1 MQVTRKDLDPLNAE
15 MVINIT
21 KEDYRQKVD
30 DVLKNYKKTASIP
43 GFRKG
48 HVPMGMIKKQYE
60 KAVIADEVN
69 KLLKQEMDRYIK
81 DEKLDLLGGPLPKN
95 EKSSLD
101 WDSQTLDFKFE
112 LGLAPKIKTDPRI
125 GRAIG
130 SSISQTFAGPMKF
143 AQTKTTEN
151 PAISAG

>member
-1 MQVTRKDLDPLNAE
+1 

-30 DVLKNYKKTASIP
+30 DVLKNYKKTVSIP

-69 KLLKQEMDRYIK
+69 KLLQQEMDRYIK
-81 DEKLDLLGGPLPKN
+81 EEKLDLLGGPLPKKR
-95 EKSSLD
+95 KSNSRLGFR
-101 WDSQTLDFKFE
+101 DFRF
-112 LGLAPKIKTDPRI
+112 
-125 GRAIG
+125 
-130 SSISQTFAGPMKF
+130 
-143 AQTKTTEN
+143 
-151 PAISAG
+151 